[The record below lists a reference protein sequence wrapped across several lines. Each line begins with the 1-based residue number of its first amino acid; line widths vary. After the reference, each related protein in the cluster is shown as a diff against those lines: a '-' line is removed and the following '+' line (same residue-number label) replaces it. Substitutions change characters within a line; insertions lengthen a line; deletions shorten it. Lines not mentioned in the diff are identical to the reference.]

1 MKQRYRL
8 PLLGWLLLSLTCV
21 ALAAGAYNDFLQS
34 LAQRESSGNSHSVNK
49 FGYAGL
55 YQMGELALIEAGYYR
70 RDGSEKND
78 WRGIWTGKNGVNSLQ
93 DFLANPATQTQA
105 ITAYHNVLWNQI
117 TARGLNNKVGQTFQG
132 VPITQSGLIA
142 AAHLIGAGGLRSC
155 LNGGSCTDANNTTA
169 LSYMQQFGGFAVAA
183 ITGSNPAPVIGGPTM
198 PGNPTGPNLSSNTN
212 VPFVAGTAT
221 STSDAFAAGAGVALH
236 DVKQVILSA
245 LSIAFLLWASW
256 TTRAL
261 FSSWR
266 FGKST
271 VMDMQ
276 VNLLSCVT
284 LMSVVF
290 FIVLA

>member
-8 PLLGWLLLSLTCV
+8 PSLGWLLLGLTCL
-21 ALAAGAYNDFLQS
+21 AWAAGAYNDFLQS
-34 LAQRESSGNSHSVNK
+34 LAQRESSGNGHSVNQ

-55 YQMGELALIEAGYYR
+55 YQMGELALIDAGYYR
-70 RDGSEKND
+70 RDGTEKND
-78 WRGIWTGKNGVNSLQ
+78 WQGTWTGKNGVNSLQ

-105 ITAYHNVLWNQI
+105 ITTYHNVLWNQI
-117 TARGLNNKVGQTFQG
+117 TARGLDNQLGQTFNG

-169 LSYMQQFGGFAVAA
+169 LSYMKQFGGFNVAA
-183 ITGSNPAPVIGGPTM
+183 ITGSNPVSTAGGPVT
-198 PGNPTGPNLSSNTN
+198 PIGLNLTTNTN
-212 VPFVAGTAT
+212 APFVAGTAT
-221 STSDAFAAGAGVALH
+221 STSDAFAAGAGVAMNEI
-236 DVKQVILSA
+236 KQVILST
-245 LSIAFLLWASW
+245 LSIAFLLWACW

-261 FSSWR
+261 FSTWR

>member
-8 PLLGWLLLSLTCV
+8 SALGWLLLGLSCL

-34 LAQRESSGNSHSVNK
+34 LAQRESSGNGQSVNK

-55 YQMGELALIEAGYYR
+55 YQMGETALIDAGYYR
-70 RDGSEKND
+70 RDGTKDND
-78 WRGIWTGKNGVNSLQ
+78 WRGTWTGKNGVNSLH

-105 ITAYHNVLWNQI
+105 ITTYHNVLWNQV
-117 TARGLNNKVGQTFQG
+117 TARGLDNQVGQTFNG

-183 ITGSNPAPVIGGPTM
+183 ITGSNPAPVIGEPVT
-198 PGNPTGPNLSSNTN
+198 PVTPTGPTLASNTN

-221 STSDAFAAGAGVALH
+221 STSAAFAAGAGVALH
-236 DVKQVILSA
+236 DVKQVILST
-245 LSIAFLLWASW
+245 LSIAFLLWACW

-261 FSSWR
+261 FSTWR